1 MRVILSSAVVLS
13 AVVAFPM
20 LARAAEIKVGYV
32 DLQRCLSEIEE
43 GKRAKS
49 KLKRIFDKKQKQLN
63 EKQNALKRFEDDLR
77 KESVILKDEA
87 KRKKAEE
94 YMARR
99 QELMQLYMALQ
110 KDLAKTEAEIT
121 KPILTKLSKLLG
133 DIGQEQDFTF
143 ILEKTDSGLVFAK
156 PALDLSNELI
166 RRYNDKFGRK

>member
-1 MRVILSSAVVLS
+1 MRVTFASAALLCATWAIPV
-13 AVVAFPM
+13 
-20 LARAAEIKVGYV
+20 LARASEMKVGYV
-32 DLQRCLSEIEE
+32 DLQRCLSEIED
-43 GKRAKS
+43 GKRAKA

-94 YMARR
+94 YMAKR
-99 QELMQLYMALQ
+99 QELMNLYMALQ
-110 KDLAKTEAEIT
+110 KDLAKQEAEIT
-121 KPILTKLSKLLG
+121 KPILGKLSKLLG
-133 DIGQEQDFTF
+133 DIGKEQDFTF

-166 RRYNDKFGRK
+166 RRYNDRFGRK

>member
-1 MRVILSSAVVLS
+1 MRASFAFASVLS
-13 AVVAFPM
+13 AALAFPV
-20 LARAAEIKVGYV
+20 LARAAEIMVGYV
-32 DLQRCLSEIEE
+32 VLQRCLSEIED
-43 GKRAKS
+43 GKRAKA

-94 YMARR
+94 YMSRR

-110 KDLAKTEAEIT
+110 KDLAKQEADIT
-121 KPILTKLSKLLG
+121 KPILAKLSKLLG
-133 DIGQEQDFTF
+133 DIGHEQDFTF

-166 RRYNDKFGRK
+166 RRYNDRFGRK